1 VVAFQHAE
9 ESLSDNHTN
18 TQFGKYQ
25 VIQRI
30 SSGGMAEVFKARVD
44 GLGGFQRLFAIK
56 RIHPDHADNQ
66 EYVDMLIEEAKIA
79 GLLSH
84 ANIVQIVDL
93 GSANDAPFIAMEFV
107 DGPDLSGVIERV
119 KERGSILPIPH
130 AVFVCL
136 ELLKAL
142 EYAHNRQIMRGGRPV
157 PLDIIHRD
165 VCPANLILSLKGE
178 VKLTDFGIAKASVR
192 SFNTVT
198 GVVKGRIDYLTPEQA
213 RGEAV
218 SQRSDLFAVGVL
230 LYEMITG
237 RHPFRQN
244 SQAKTLE
251 AIKKASFVP
260 AVAFNPEVP
269 PSIDRLLGQTLTK
282 NEGDRFAS
290 ATAMKDALNRFFH
303 EAGYIFSS
311 ATLAAYLKG
320 MFPELVPAP
329 MGDDD
334 TADEDGE
341 TRPFRRGER
350 PVSAVAGKVNVAE
363 MPTGKSPVIQPKL
376 SLDTSTGHGALT
388 SLETSMSG
396 LFGPIDNEH
405 TIIGTN
411 PKGDDQFGDLD
422 TIIRPIISTH
432 ADSPTRV
439 GVTKIGSAP
448 MKLGSATTK
457 ARKRPPEKQRIV
469 QGQDTKVRRKPR
481 KSTHPSV
488 RRAQILS
495 LAIGVVMIVSAFIGG
510 LLLGNRAARLTSPD
524 LGEVAIPSDP
534 RLEVHLPVGASLS
547 VDGRE
552 VPGTS
557 PQTLSLTPDQ
567 SHVVRISRVG
577 HYPVETVIKLQKN
590 DFRLL
595 TIEEGT
601 LHKK

>member
-1 VVAFQHAE
+1 
-9 ESLSDNHTN
+9 
-18 TQFGKYQ
+18 
-25 VIQRI
+25 
-30 SSGGMAEVFKARVD
+30 
-44 GLGGFQRLFAIK
+44 
-56 RIHPDHADNQ
+56 
-66 EYVDMLIEEAKIA
+66 
-79 GLLSH
+79 
-84 ANIVQIVDL
+84 
-93 GSANDAPFIAMEFV
+93 MEFV
-107 DGPDLSGVIERV
+107 DGPDLEGVIARV
-119 KERGSILPIPH
+119 KERGTQLPIPH
-130 AVFVCL
+130 AVFICL

-165 VCPANLILSLKGE
+165 VCPSNLILSLKGE

-192 SFNTVT
+192 SLDTVT
-198 GVVKGRIDYLTPEQA
+198 GAVKGRFDCLTPEQA
-213 RGEAV
+213 RGEEV

-244 SQAKTLE
+244 SQARTIE

-269 PSIDRLLGQTLTK
+269 PSIDRLLGQTLTAS
-282 NEGDRFAS
+282 EGDRFAS

-303 EAGYIFSS
+303 EAGYIFSN

-320 MFPELVPAP
+320 MFPELVPVLP
-329 MGDDD
+329 GDDD

-350 PVSAVAGKVNVAE
+350 PVSAVAGRVDTAE
-363 MPTGKSPVIQPKL
+363 MPTGENLKVRPLPPG
-376 SLDTSTGHGALT
+376 DTSTGHGALT

-396 LFGPIDNEH
+396 LFGPIDNEN
-405 TIIGTN
+405 TIVGTN
-411 PKGDDQFGDLD
+411 PNDDEQFGDLD
-422 TIIRPIISTH
+422 TIIRPIIATP
-432 ADSPTRV
+432 ADAPTRA
-439 GVTKIGSAP
+439 GVTQVGSAP
-448 MKLGSATTK
+448 MDLG
-457 ARKRPPEKQRIV
+457 ARPAKPGNELPKRPQPIQAQTTR
-469 QGQDTKVRRKPR
+469 VRRKPR
-481 KSTHPSV
+481 KSVHPTV

-510 LLLGNRAARLTSPD
+510 FLLGNKAARLTRPD
-524 LGEVAIPSDP
+524 VSALAIASDP

-552 VPGTS
+552 VPGAS
-557 PQTLSLTPDQ
+557 PQSLSLTPDK
-567 SHVVRISRVG
+567 SHVIRISRVG

-595 TIEEGT
+595 TIEEDT

>member
-1 VVAFQHAE
+1 M
-9 ESLSDNHTN
+9 SDTPANIH
-18 TQFGKYQ
+18 FGKYQ
-25 VIQRI
+25 VIHRI

-44 GLGGFQRLFAIK
+44 GLGGFHRLFAVK
-56 RIHPDHADNQ
+56 RIHPDHVDNQ

-93 GSANDAPFIAMEFV
+93 GSANNAPFIAMEFV
-107 DGPDLSGVIERV
+107 DGPDLETVIARV
-119 KERGSILPIPH
+119 KERSGTLPIPH
-130 AVFVCL
+130 AVYVCL

-165 VCPANLILSLKGE
+165 VCPSNLILSLKGE

-192 SFNTVT
+192 SLNTVT
-198 GVVKGRIDYLTPEQA
+198 GVVKGRFDYLTPEQA

-244 SQAKTLE
+244 SQPKTLD

-269 PSIDRLLGQTLTK
+269 PTIDRLLGQTLTER
-282 NEGDRFAS
+282 EGERFAS

-303 EAGYIFSS
+303 DAGYIFSN

-320 MFPELVPAP
+320 MFPELVPALP
-329 MGDDD
+329 GDDD

-350 PVSAVAGKVNVAE
+350 PVSAVAGKVNTAE
-363 MPTGKSPVIQPKL
+363 MPTGKNPTIRSKAP
-376 SLDTSTGHGALT
+376 LDTSTGHGALT

-396 LFGPIDNEH
+396 LFGPIDNEN
-405 TIIGTN
+405 TIVGTN
-411 PKGDDQFGDLD
+411 PKDDEQFGDLD
-422 TIIRPIISTH
+422 TIIRPIIETP
-432 ADSPTRV
+432 ADSPTRA
-439 GVTKIGSAP
+439 GVTQSGSAP
-448 MKLGSATTK
+448 TK
-457 ARKRPPEKQRIV
+457 AGAGASKPFNRLAKKTPPL
-469 QGQDTKVRRKPR
+469 QGQPTRVRRRPR

-524 LGEVAIPSDP
+524 VVGISIASDP

-552 VPGTS
+552 VPGVS
-557 PQTLSLTPDQ
+557 PQTLSLTPDK
-567 SHVVRISRVG
+567 SHVIRISRVG
-577 HYPVETVIKLQKN
+577 HYPVETVMKLHKN